1 MVSVKSRQVIWGK
14 GAGRCYLPGCN
25 KSLIGDLVAGNE
37 DANFGFVAHIV
48 AETPTGPRGDPV
60 RSPLLEDDPKNL
72 MLMCGVH
79 HKLIDLDEVKD
90 YPEDRLLGIKAA
102 HERRIEIVT
111 DIAPDRASHVL
122 RYGAKIGDHD
132 SVLAFSRVRTAM
144 LPDRFPAD
152 GRSIGIEITGSIAT
166 DGEEAY
172 WQTEVDNLVRQFEL
186 HVRSRISAREIAHLS
201 VFALAPIPL
210 LIRLGI
216 LLGDITP
223 IDTYQL
229 HREPAGWIWARN
241 GEHAAFKV
249 ERPSTISKVVAL
261 KLALSADIT
270 EDRIRSV
277 LGGDASIWSVT
288 AVSPG
293 NDMMRYPED
302 LVEFRGLIRK
312 LNNEIKTLH
321 GADAR
326 IHVFPAIPASCAV
339 DFGRVRMPKA
349 DLPLSIYDEV
359 RTRGFVRRVDVD

>member
-1 MVSVKSRQVIWGK
+1 MVSVKTRAVIWGR
-14 GAGRCYLPGCN
+14 GAGRCYFPGCN
-25 KSLIGDLVAGNE
+25 KSLIGDLIAGNE

-48 AETPTGPRGDPV
+48 AETPTGPRGDPI

-102 HERRIEIVT
+102 HERRIETVT

-152 GRSIGIEITGSIAT
+152 GRSIGIEITGAVAT

-172 WQTEVDNLVRQFEL
+172 WRTEADNLVRQFEL
-186 HVRSRISAREIAHLS
+186 HVRSRITAREITHLS
-201 VFALAPIPL
+201 VFALAPMPL

-223 IDTYQL
+223 IDTFQL
-229 HREPAGWIWARN
+229 HREPAGWDWARN
-241 GEHAAFKV
+241 GERAVFRV
-249 ERPSTISKVVAL
+249 ERPTKKTKVVAL
-261 KLALSADIT
+261 KLGLSADIT
-270 EDRIRSV
+270 DDRITSV
-277 LGGDASIWSVT
+277 LGADASIWSVS

-302 LVEFRGLIRK
+302 LAEFRTLIRK
-312 LNNEIKTLH
+312 LNNEMKALH
-321 GADAR
+321 GSDAR
-326 IHVFPAIPASCAV
+326 VHVFPAMPVSCAV

-349 DLPLSIYDEV
+349 DLPMSIYDEV
-359 RTRGFVRRVDVD
+359 KNRGFVRRLEVD